1 MSHGGWETFGRDKIP
16 EEAGRRL
23 CGAVSPSCHGTLPYK
38 FPKAVTVRM
47 VDLLS
52 LGGLLLAFFLVVMN
66 GVFVA
71 AEFAFVKIR
80 PTRVNTL
87 VEQGKAGSGLVQD
100 AVKNLDGYLAVSQLG
115 ITLSSLGLGWIGEP
129 AVAALIEPVL
139 GELLPAGTI
148 HIVAFTLGFG
158 FITFLHVVFGELAPK
173 TFAIQEAER
182 VAILVAPLMKFFYYV
197 FMPGI
202 IVFNGTA
209 NYFTSLFGV
218 SPASEGE
225 ETHSEAE
232 IRMILSRSEETGEID
247 LDEMEMI
254 ESVFELG
261 DTVAREVMV
270 PRPDVETLPA
280 SMALAEL
287 RSVVANGEYTRY
299 VVLDED
305 GEQPIGFVHAKDIL
319 RASEDQPGEN
329 SLPTAGELARDVL
342 VIPETRRIDKVLAEF
357 QSHGGGQIAVVIDE
371 WGVFEGILTIEDI
384 LEEIVGEIRD
394 EFDTAVQEPTIERR
408 EDGTYVVDG
417 GVPVHE
423 VNERL
428 GTQFALEDV
437 ETIGGFVFS
446 RLGRV
451 PKVGDEIEENG
462 YLFRVDAVDDSRIER
477 LEIESEA
484 ASEGAPSGASE
495 TDDDE

>member
-1 MSHGGWETFGRDKIP
+1 
-16 EEAGRRL
+16 
-23 CGAVSPSCHGTLPYK
+23 
-38 FPKAVTVRM
+38 M

-52 LGGLLLAFFLVVMN
+52 LGGLLLAIFLVVMN

-87 VEQGKAGSGLVQD
+87 VEEGKAGAGIVQG
-100 AVKNLDGYLAVSQLG
+100 ALKNLDGYLAVSQLG

-148 HIVAFTLGFG
+148 HLVSFALGFG

-182 VAILVAPLMKFFYYV
+182 VAFLVAPLMKFFYYL

-209 NYFTSLFGV
+209 NYFTSLVGV

-225 ETHSEAE
+225 ETHSEEE

-247 LDEMEMI
+247 LDEVEMI

-270 PRPDVETLPA
+270 PRPDVQTVPA
-280 SMALAEL
+280 SMALPEL
-287 RSVVANGEYTRY
+287 RSVVASGEYTRY